1 MVLSLTMQDN
11 QISASRFNHKLV
23 KGNMRLH
30 FPNAEHP
37 DLFWAEGRLS
47 LGSREQH
54 RVSIQHK
61 AIKPDHLIIDVDPVR
76 GIELSVLERPSEVYV
91 NGRHVQEK
99 AILHLGDR
107 LQLGLVQII
116 LKADSDVRE
125 QPPSANEN
133 DLRGAPIRI
142 HLRAIAGAYFGKTLL
157 LKSRSVLG
165 RGTDCDIVL
174 NEPQLSRQHAMIE
187 NTGRGIFLRDLGSS
201 NGTLVNGVLT
211 KNAVLKLGDQI
222 AFEQNRFL
230 LESGGASPLDLM
242 MALKSP
248 VAAQMGPI
256 HTQVHHR
263 PAADPNAALLAGR
276 SAQNAQPPLPDAPA
290 SDAINSAWVN
300 RLANA
305 LMLIAALFALAG
317 IGFLLYSEL
326 T

>member
-1 MVLSLTMQDN
+1 
-11 QISASRFNHKLV
+11 
-23 KGNMRLH
+23 MRLH

-54 RVSIQHK
+54 RVRIQHE
-61 AIKPDHLIIDVDPVR
+61 AIQPDHAMIDVDPVR

-99 AILHLGDR
+99 AILRLGDR
-107 LQLGLVQII
+107 LQLGTVQVM
-116 LKADSDVRE
+116 LKSDSDVRE
-125 QPPSANEN
+125 QPPLASET

-142 HLRAIAGAYFGKTLL
+142 NLRAIAGPYFGKTLS

-211 KNAVLKLGDQI
+211 KDAVLKLGDQI
-222 AFEQNRFL
+222 AFEQSRFL
-230 LESGGASPLDLM
+230 LESGGASPIDLM
-242 MALKSP
+242 MAIKSP
-248 VAAQMGPI
+248 VAAQAGPV
-256 HTQVHHR
+256 HTQIQRRLVPEPQSGLAAVPSGKGAQSIPP
-263 PAADPNAALLAGR
+263 PAPLATVSETTNG
-276 SAQNAQPPLPDAPA
+276 
-290 SDAINSAWVN
+290 AWVN
-300 RLANA
+300 QLANA

-326 T
+326 S

>member
-1 MVLSLTMQDN
+1 
-11 QISASRFNHKLV
+11 
-23 KGNMRLH
+23 MRLH

-54 RVSIQHK
+54 RVRIQHM
-61 AIKPDHLIIDVDPVR
+61 AIQPDHALIDVDPVR
-76 GIELSVLERPSEVYV
+76 GIELSVLERPSDVYV

-107 LQLGLVQII
+107 LQLGTVQVM
-116 LKADSDVRE
+116 LKSDSDVRE
-125 QPPSANEN
+125 QPPLASDT

-142 HLRAIAGAYFGKTLL
+142 NLRAIAGPYFGKTLA

-174 NEPQLSRQHAMIE
+174 NEPQLSRQHALIE

-211 KNAVLKLGDQI
+211 RDAVLKLGDQI

-230 LESGGASPLDLM
+230 LESGGASPIDLM
-242 MALKSP
+242 MAIKSP
-248 VAAQMGPI
+248 VAAQAGPV
-256 HTQVHHR
+256 HTQISHKLV
-263 PAADPNAALLAGR
+263 P
-276 SAQNAQPPLPDAPA
+276 APA
-290 SDAINSAWVN
+290 VPSAAAHSSQAGQSIPPPPPIDPGAEAASSAWVN
-300 RLANA
+300 KLANA

-326 T
+326 S

>member
-1 MVLSLTMQDN
+1 
-11 QISASRFNHKLV
+11 
-23 KGNMRLH
+23 MRLH

-47 LGSREQH
+47 LGSRENH
-54 RVSIQHK
+54 RVSIQHD
-61 AIKPDHLIIDVDPVR
+61 AIQPDHVTIDVDPVR

-91 NGRHVQEK
+91 NGRYVQEK

-107 LQLGLVQII
+107 LQLGIVQVM

-125 QPPSANEN
+125 QPPAASEI

-142 HLRAIAGAYFGKTLL
+142 NLRAIAGPYFGKTLS

-230 LESGGASPLDLM
+230 LESGGASPIDLM
-242 MALKSP
+242 MAIKSP
-248 VAAQMGPI
+248 VAAQAGPV
-256 HTQVHHR
+256 HTQVQR
-263 PAADPNAALLAGR
+263 KLVPDPKAGL
-276 SAQNAQPPLPDAPA
+276 SASPSSYGVQSVPPPPQFATPTE
-290 SDAINSAWVN
+290 AIGSAWVN
-300 RLANA
+300 QLANA

>member
-1 MVLSLTMQDN
+1 
-11 QISASRFNHKLV
+11 
-23 KGNMRLH
+23 MRLH

-54 RVSIQHK
+54 RVRIQHD
-61 AIKPDHLIIDVDPVR
+61 AIQPDHAMIDVDPVR

-99 AILHLGDR
+99 AILRLGDR
-107 LQLGLVQII
+107 LQLGTVQVM
-116 LKADSDVRE
+116 LKSDSDVRE
-125 QPPSANEN
+125 LPPLASET

-142 HLRAIAGAYFGKTLL
+142 NLRAIAGPYFGKTLS

-211 KNAVLKLGDQI
+211 KDCVLKLGDQI

-230 LESGGASPLDLM
+230 LESGGASPIDLM
-242 MALKSP
+242 MAIKSP
-248 VAAQMGPI
+248 VAAQAAPA
-256 HTQVHHR
+256 HTQVQR
-263 PAADPNAALLAGR
+263 KLVPEPQAGLASNAAGHA
-276 SAQNAQPPLPDAPA
+276 AQSIPPPPQ
-290 SDAINSAWVN
+290 AIAIEATSGAWVN
-300 RLANA
+300 QLANA

-317 IGFLLYSEL
+317 IAFLLYSEL
-326 T
+326 S